1 MTKLAFL
8 FPGQGSQSVGMLS
21 GWGDN
26 AAVAQVISQA
36 NAALGD
42 DLGGLIADGPAEA
55 LNLTVNTQPAMLA
68 AAYAAYRAWIA
79 AGGIVPYVAAG
90 HSLGEYTAWV
100 AAGSM
105 SPADALRTV
114 RVRATAMQSAVPVGV
129 GAMAAIL
136 GLESFKVRTA
146 CEAISTADAVVE
158 AVNYNDP
165 NQTVIAGHAAGVA
178 AGIEA
183 CKAAGAKRGLNL
195 PVSAPFHSS
204 LMRPVAHLLQAQLDS
219 IQITSPQFAI
229 VNNVDVTQLT
239 GAAEIK
245 NALVRQSYSAVRWVE
260 TIQAITAMGINTFV
274 ECGPGKAL
282 AGMVKRIAPDAVVH
296 NVFDEASLHAAL
308 AALAGT
314 SVVASAA
321 SVSKTKE

>member
-1 MTKLAFL
+1 MTQLAFL
-8 FPGQGSQSVGMLS
+8 FPGQGSQSLGMLA

-26 AAVAQVISQA
+26 AAVAQVVAQA
-36 NAALGD
+36 NAALGE
-42 DLGGLIADGPAEA
+42 DLGGLMVNGPAEQ

-68 AAYAAYRAWIA
+68 AAYAAFSAWQA
-79 AGGIVPYVAAG
+79 AGGRTPAVAAG

-105 SPADALRTV
+105 DLADALRTV
-114 RVRATAMQSAVPVGV
+114 RVRGAAMQAAVPVGV

-136 GLESFKVRTA
+136 GLESAKVRHA
-146 CEAISTADAVVE
+146 CEAISTTQAIVE

-165 NQTVIAGHAAGVA
+165 NQTVIAGHVAGVA

-204 LMRPVAHLLQAQLDS
+204 LMRPVAAPLLAQLDC
-219 IQITSPQFAI
+219 IGLRAPQFAVI
-229 VNNVDVTQLT
+229 NNVDVAQPT
-239 GAAEIK
+239 AAAAIK
-245 NALVRQSYSAVRWVE
+245 DALVRQSFGAVRWVE
-260 TIQAITAMGINTFV
+260 TIQAMHAMGINTFI

-282 AGMVKRIAPDAVVH
+282 AGMVKRILPDAVVH
-296 NVFDEASLHAAL
+296 NVFDQASLL
-308 AALAGT
+308 AALEA
-314 SVVASAA
+314 
-321 SVSKTKE
+321 TKEA